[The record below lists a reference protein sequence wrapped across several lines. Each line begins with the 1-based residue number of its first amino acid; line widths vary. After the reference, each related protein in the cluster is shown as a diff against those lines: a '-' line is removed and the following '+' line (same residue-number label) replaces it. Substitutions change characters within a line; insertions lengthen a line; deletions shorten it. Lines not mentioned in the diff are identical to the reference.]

1 MEVQQHSSRVGVTD
15 VELVYAS
22 SFLSI
27 CCQWEGLLESS
38 LLEVVVGSP
47 SAKPG
52 RGRLATFRGRRHLRD
67 VLLYP
72 NKDYIGLETL
82 KRAIGLATLF
92 VPNGKPFSEVS
103 EANQTYLHQAVV
115 VRNAIA
121 HQSDFAIKKFRA
133 SVPGV
138 ASLPTSKRTP
148 GAFLRHEFRQD
159 PTQTRFELY
168 VTAFKSAA
176 SEIRGA
182 W

>member
-1 MEVQQHSSRVGVTD
+1 MEVQQHSNRVGVTD

-176 SEIRGA
+176 SEIRSA